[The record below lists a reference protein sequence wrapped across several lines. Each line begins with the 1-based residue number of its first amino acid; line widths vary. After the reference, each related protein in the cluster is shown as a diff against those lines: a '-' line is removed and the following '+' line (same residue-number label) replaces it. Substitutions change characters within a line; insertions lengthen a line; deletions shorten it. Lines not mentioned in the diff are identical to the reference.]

1 MEKTYSFVCE
11 SVIENCSPTGTGF
24 KIDINLPPRCPS
36 RLRGNDIEG
45 VAIVCFV

>member
-11 SVIENCSPTGTGF
+11 SVIENCFSTGTGV
-24 KIDINLPPRCPS
+24 KININLPPRCRS

-45 VAIVCFV
+45 VAIVYFI